1 MRKRA
6 AGKKKTEKSVQQRE
20 HSSRSYS
27 YPFSAI
33 VGQEEMKLA
42 LTLNAIDPLIG
53 GVLIMGHRGTGK
65 STAVRALGQLLPAI
79 TAVADCAYSCDPT
92 EPGNLCV
99 DCRAKVDKGI
109 ELTITRKTVPVVELP
124 LGATEDRVCGTIDIE
139 RELTQGKKAFDP
151 GLLARA
157 NRGFLYIDEVNLLED
172 HLVDLLLDVAVTGWN
187 KVERENISVE
197 HPAKFVLI
205 GSGNPEEGELRPQLL
220 DRFGLH
226 TEVRTENYLESR
238 IAIVERRDAYD
249 RDSRDFCESYA
260 KKEDKIRGEIIQ
272 ARSNLRGVVVD
283 KSVLTKIAQLC
294 ADLSIDGHRGEL
306 TIVRAAR
313 ALAALAG
320 RSKVTENDV
329 RNVSAMALR
338 HRMRRDALDETAS
351 AEEIE
356 QAVES
361 VFPQAPAET
370 KPGDGPPDDDG
381 QGQKPSP
388 QRGRS
393 KERPVQPPAPGKHQ
407 TTARGN
413 PNLDEAPSFPAAD
426 DRSVRL
432 KLDEALQTTGR
443 GRYSQSHSRRSK
455 VVQTNPTNS
464 GGKYTRA
471 VAYRTSRSRIA
482 FDATLRAIAIS
493 KAGNGAV
500 KSSNVLRYKVLKQKQ
515 GTLYIFLIDTSGSMA
530 VNRIARAKT
539 AILKVL
545 RKSYLNR
552 DSVSIISFHG
562 TSATVELPPSRSIL
576 RARRVLDNLQMGG
589 STPLATGLVCAIYL
603 IRQSADKFG
612 DTTLL
617 LFTDGRSNV
626 PLKRKA
632 YTIRAMRQHAIE
644 REVHHLSLEL
654 RRTRAR
660 VVVIDTQRQF
670 ESSEDTRRLA
680 KILRAQFVKI
690 DPETKLD

>member
-1 MRKRA
+1 MAKRVA
-6 AGKKKTEKSVQQRE
+6 TKKKISKSAERHE
-20 HSSRSYS
+20 YSARSYA

-33 VGQEEMKLA
+33 VGQEDMKLA
-42 LTLNAIDPLIG
+42 LTLNAVDPLIG

-79 TAVADCAYSCDPT
+79 TAVADCAYGCDPT
-92 EPGNLCV
+92 EPGNLCA
-99 DCRAKVDKGI
+99 DCRAKFDEGVELNI
-109 ELTITRKTVPVVELP
+109 ERKTVPVVELP

-139 RELTQGKKAFDP
+139 RALNKGQKAFDP

-187 KVERENISVE
+187 KVERENISIE

-226 TEVRTENYLESR
+226 TEVRTENYLDNR
-238 IAIVERRDAYD
+238 ISIIERRDAFD
-249 RDSRDFCESYA
+249 RDPREFCESYA
-260 KKEDKIRGEIIQ
+260 SKENKIREQIIE
-272 ARSNLRGVVVD
+272 ARANLRGVVVD
-283 KSVLTKIAQLC
+283 KSVLTKVAQLC

-320 RSKVTENDV
+320 RIRVTENDV

-351 AEEIE
+351 VEEIE

-370 KPGDGPPDDDG
+370 KPGDGPPDDG

-393 KERPVQPPAPGKHQ
+393 KDQPVQPPAPRKQQ

-413 PNLDEAPSFPAAD
+413 PNLDETQSFPAVD

-432 KLDEALQTTGR
+432 KLDEALQSTGR
-443 GRYSQSHSRRSK
+443 GRFSQSHSRRSK
-455 VVQTNPTNS
+455 VVKSNPTNS
-464 GGKYTRA
+464 AGKYTRA

-493 KAGNGAV
+493 RAGNASGETT
-500 KSSNVLRYKVLKQKQ
+500 NVLRYKVLKQKQ

-562 TSATVELPPSRSIL
+562 TSAKIELPPSRSIL

-589 STPLATGLVCAIYL
+589 STPLATGLVCAIDL
-603 IRQSADKFG
+603 IRQAAEKFG
-612 DTTLL
+612 DTSLL

-632 YTIRAMRQHAIE
+632 YAIRAMRQHAIE
-644 REVHHLSLEL
+644 REVHHLSIEL

-680 KILRAQFVKI
+680 KILRAHFVKI